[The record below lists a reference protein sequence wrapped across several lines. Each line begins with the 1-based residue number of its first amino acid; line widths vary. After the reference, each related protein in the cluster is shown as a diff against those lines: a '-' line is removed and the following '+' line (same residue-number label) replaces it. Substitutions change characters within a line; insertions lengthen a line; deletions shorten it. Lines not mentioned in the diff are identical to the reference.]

1 MIDRL
6 QQEINQIAFCRRIKS
21 SSNTKILKKQT
32 NMEEGRKNHQGGGV
46 GC

>member
-1 MIDRL
+1 M
-6 QQEINQIAFCRRIKS
+6 AFYKKMKS

-32 NMEEGRKNHQGGGV
+32 NMEKGRRNHQGGNV